1 MMKSIFL
8 CLAVIFQPLVAFN
21 VQPVVVG
28 VQTIASSKATTR
40 FTKSS
45 STLHRG
51 GIAHTT
57 SSTKLNVVTA
67 DLDTVALV
75 AGQENYGFAIVALIE
90 AVWSF
95 AQAPSLSHA
104 KVLAPATIAAVILVA
119 VVSMEHF
126 FVCFF
131 VYHNVQQLMHFVAP
145 RIVWSY
151 DNKWKC

>member
-1 MMKSIFL
+1 MVCLNKQTMMKSILF

-28 VQTIASSKATTR
+28 VKTIPTSKAAATR

-104 KVLAPATIAAVILVA
+104 KVLAPATLAAVILVA

-126 FVCFF
+126 FVCFV
-131 VYHNVQQLMHFVAP
+131 VYHNEQQLMLSVALL
-145 RIVWSY
+145 S
-151 DNKWKC
+151 

>member
-8 CLAVIFQPLVAFN
+8 CLAVIFQPLAAFT
-21 VQPVVVG
+21 VQPMVVG
-28 VQTIASSKATTR
+28 VQTIPSSKATR

-51 GIAHTT
+51 TTHIIT

-90 AVWSF
+90 AIWSF
-95 AQAPSLSHA
+95 IQAPSLSHA
-104 KVLAPATIAAVILVA
+104 KILVPATVAAVILVA
-119 VVSMEHF
+119 VVSMSIPLSVSLF
-126 FVCFF
+126 I
-131 VYHNVQQLMHFVAP
+131 LMYTTYALCSSSHSLV
-145 RIVWSY
+145 R
-151 DNKWKC
+151 

>member
-1 MMKSIFL
+1 MKSIFL

-28 VQTIASSKATTR
+28 VQTIPYSKATPR

-45 STLHRG
+45 SSLHRG

-145 RIVWSY
+145 RIVWSD